1 MNHPSLLFLLC
12 CLALMLAGCAGAP
25 SAPSAPRQPVT
36 VPLPVTEPDDPETL
50 STEPTADVNYV
61 VRVMP
66 EQITLYPFTA
76 EELDSAL
83 SQVEFLMDALSREE
97 GVQAFETERIAYDP
111 IMTDVHIRQQIANA
125 PVSGWEEADYYSRRI
140 SFVVTY
146 SATYDHTKS
155 PLPDENHHKISVD
168 LHREDEN
175 APWEY
180 RSHGVPV
187 EEFFDRC
194 LTPKELSALSA
205 DRTVLAGY
213 LEQGQDYWLYL
224 YNEATGD
231 IRLEWFGR
239 GTLIP
244 EPVWDESKFQQGDP
258 IVPQPGDTSLT
269 YDPSRAS
276 AYPADRDCTDLELL
290 EKWMAV
296 EGVTWQDLEE
306 RSCTQLVLVVAQ
318 EDGISTITKCYQRQ
332 DGGTWISVD
341 GLNDCSGWTGSG
353 GVMHN
358 RRRNT
363 NTSPAG
369 LWSLGL
375 AFGNSPRPEN
385 LRIPWRDITP
395 NSEWVCDE
403 NSVYFNTWQ
412 EKNDP
417 TLEETW
423 NDDVEHLEDY
433 PTQYAYA
440 CVIRYNTQPYTIP
453 SRGCAIFL
461 HCSKG
466 ATGGCIG
473 LPTEDMVQVLQ
484 WLTEGKHPHILIT
497 GKTCD

>member
-1 MNHPSLLFLLC
+1 MKRSTPFFLLC
-12 CLALMLAGCAGAP
+12 CLVLLLVGCESTPTEP
-25 SAPSAPRQPVT
+25 SATRQPVT
-36 VPLPVTEPDDPETL
+36 VPLPVTGTDVPEPL
-50 STEPTADVNYV
+50 STEPATDVNYV

-66 EQITLYPFTA
+66 EQITAYPFTA
-76 EELDSAL
+76 EEITQALAQVDSLMEQL
-83 SQVEFLMDALSREE
+83 SHEPGILS
-97 GVQAFETERIAYDP
+97 FETERIAYDP
-111 IMTDVHIRQQIANA
+111 IMTDVHIRQQLAA
-125 PVSGWEEADYYSRRI
+125 GLTPGCEEADYYIRHI

-146 SATYDHTKS
+146 SATYDHTKTF
-155 PLPDENHHKISVD
+155 LADANHHKISVD
-168 LHREDEN
+168 LYRADAN

-194 LTPKELSALSA
+194 LTQSELSLLPT
-205 DRTVLAGY
+205 DKTVLAGY
-213 LEQGQDYWLYL
+213 LEQGQDYWLYF
-224 YNEATGD
+224 YNEKTGE

-244 EPVWDESKFQQGDP
+244 EPVWDESKYQQGEP
-258 IVPQPGDTSLT
+258 IVPQPGDTAST
-269 YDPSRAS
+269 YDLSRANR
-276 AYPADRDCTDLELL
+276 YPADRDCTDLELL

-318 EDGISTITKCYQRQ
+318 EDGITTITKCYERK
-332 DGGTWISVD
+332 DGGIWASVE
-341 GLNDCSGWTGSG
+341 GLNHCSGWVGSG
-353 GVMHN
+353 GVMHS
-358 RRRNT
+358 RLRNT

-375 AFGNSPRPEN
+375 AFGNSPKPEN
-385 LRIPWRDITP
+385 LRMPWRDITP

-403 NSVYFNTWQ
+403 NSIYFNTWQ

-417 TLEETW
+417 TLEEAW
-423 NDDVEHLEDY
+423 SDDVEHLENY
-433 PTQYAYA
+433 RTQYAYA

-466 ATGGCIG
+466 ATGGCVG
-473 LPTEDMVQVLQ
+473 LPTQDMVQVLQ
-484 WLTEGKHPHILIT
+484 WMVEGRHPHILIT
-497 GKTCD
+497 GKNCD